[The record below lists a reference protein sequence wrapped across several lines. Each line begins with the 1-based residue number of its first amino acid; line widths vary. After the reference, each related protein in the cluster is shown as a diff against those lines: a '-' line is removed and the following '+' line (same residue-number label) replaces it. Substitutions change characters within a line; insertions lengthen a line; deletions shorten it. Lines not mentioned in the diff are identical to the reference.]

1 MRSVESPWV
10 AFLCFGL
17 VVLPDTMTA
26 MDIIETIVI
35 MVVLLSVLVF
45 VHEGGHFLTAR
56 LFGMR
61 CTEFMLGLPGPSIGF
76 RHKGTRF
83 GVTAVPLGG
92 YARITGMTEPETP
105 EILRRF
111 VMALVY
117 DRGEIE
123 LEEVAFRLG
132 CSNEEAYLALEDLY
146 EWGSIE
152 RPRKSDKGNVYRTPA
167 SDFAPAGTPCR
178 LYDVDAFFDL
188 EKSQQYFTRP
198 FWKRAVVLCAGP
210 AMNLLLALAIFV
222 FVYSIVGVDL
232 TYRATGQTVHFA
244 LAPWDAIAAG
254 FNYIGQVVI
263 AIAGLFNPATVQTT
277 ISNSTSIVGIAVMS
291 KTALDAGVLNLLMF
305 TAMISV
311 SLGLMNLLPFPPL
324 DGGRFVIELVQR
336 ITGRT
341 VPVGVQNALSY
352 AGMALVMLLFVVMLN
367 QDIQRFVFGNWG

>member
-1 MRSVESPWV
+1 MESPWV
-10 AFLCFGL
+10 VLLFSCLAL
-17 VVLPDTMTA
+17 LPDTMIA
-26 MDIIETIVI
+26 MDIIETLLI

-45 VHEGGHFLTAR
+45 VHEGGHFLAAR

-76 RHKGTRF
+76 TRGGTRF

-111 VMALVY
+111 VMALAY

-123 LEEVAFRLG
+123 PEEIAFHLG
-132 CSNEEAYLALEDLY
+132 CSVQEAYLALEDLC

-152 RPRKSDKGNVYRTPA
+152 RPRKNDRGNVYRTPA
-167 SDFAPAGTPCR
+167 SDSAPAGTPCR

-188 EKSQQYFTRP
+188 EKSQQYYVRP

-232 TYRATGQTVHFA
+232 TYRATGQTVHFS
-244 LAPWDAIAAG
+244 LPPLDAIAAG

-263 AIAGLFNPATVQTT
+263 AIAGLFNPTTVQTT

-291 KTALDAGVLNLLMF
+291 KSALDAGVLNLLMF
-305 TAMISV
+305 SAMISV

-336 ITGRT
+336 ISGRM
-341 VPVGVQNALSY
+341 VSIKVQNALSY
-352 AGMALVMLLFVVMLN
+352 AGMALITLLFVVMLN
-367 QDIQRFVFGNWG
+367 QDIQRFVFGNWA

>member
-1 MRSVESPWV
+1 MESPWV
-10 AFLCFGL
+10 VLLFFCLAL
-17 VVLPDTMTA
+17 LPDTMTG
-26 MDIIETIVI
+26 MDIIETILI
-35 MVVLLSVLVF
+35 LVVLLSVLVF

-76 RHKGTRF
+76 TRGGTRF

-105 EILRRF
+105 EKLRKD
-111 VMALVY
+111 ALTLVY
-117 DRGEIE
+117 HYGEVE
-123 LEEVAFRLG
+123 LGRAAFAMG
-132 CSNEEAYLALEDLY
+132 VTEEEAYLAFEDLS
-146 EWGSIE
+146 EWGTIE
-152 RPRKSDKGNVYRTPA
+152 RPRRSDTCNIYRTPA
-167 SDFAPAGTPCR
+167 TKFLPAGAPCP
-178 LYDVDAFFDL
+178 LYDVDAFFES
-188 EKSQQYFTRP
+188 EKSQQYYVRP

-232 TYRATGQTVHFA
+232 TYRATGQTVHFS
-244 LAPWDAIAAG
+244 LPPLDAIAAG

-263 AIAGLFNPATVQTT
+263 AIAGLFNPTTVQTT

-291 KTALDAGVLNLLMF
+291 KSALDAGVLNLLMF
-305 TAMISV
+305 SAMISV

-336 ITGRT
+336 ISGRM
-341 VPVGVQNALSY
+341 VSIKVQNALSF
-352 AGMALVMLLFVVMLN
+352 AGMALITLLFVVMLN